1 MKTII
6 RFSLLSVFV
15 LFSVAAFATGNFR
28 VNVTTS
34 DEANAL
40 VEISNDTDLRYEIK
54 IFNSE
59 GDRVYQHKTKNASSE
74 FAQSLD
80 LSSLDYGWYKME
92 VTTDGAKYDKRL
104 IVNRSGVQL
113 ASSVKKTE
121 PYFGMKNNMVTLSHL
136 NHGQDDLSVHIYENG
151 RLLWEKPLDN
161 RFVLNYG
168 VDISKLSRGN
178 YQVVLVSGNDA
189 YEYEVRR

>member
-1 MKTII
+1 MKTIFK
-6 RFSLLSVFV
+6 FSLILA
-15 LFSVAAFATGNFR
+15 FSIFSTAAFATGNFR

-59 GDRVYQHKTKNASSE
+59 GDRVYQHKTKTASSE
-74 FAQSLD
+74 FSQSID
-80 LSSLDYGWYKME
+80 FSDFEYGWYKME
-92 VTTDGAKYDKRL
+92 VTTDRAKYDKRL

-113 ASSVKKTE
+113 ASSIKKTD
-121 PYFGMKNNMVTLSHL
+121 PYFGMKDNMVTLSHL
-136 NHGQDDLSVHIYENG
+136 NHGQKYLSLHIYENG
-151 RLLWEKPLDN
+151 RLLWEKSLDN
-161 RFVLNYG
+161 SFVLNYG

-178 YQVVLVSGNDA
+178 YQVVLVSGNDT
-189 YEYEVRR
+189 YEHEVRR